1 MVLLPHIDERR
12 LNMAV
17 DVGIPENAIAD
28 ITKVKAT
35 RIGLLSDDH
44 CTAED
49 ASDLPAEALKA
60 FEGCDLIIQLG
71 HGANGAL
78 KLATLLDRL
87 ETTGAKALSILDFSM
102 NEKKEQVVKPQ
113 DDKRVAGLN
122 RVIEIGGYTIGAT
135 HNLQRQPGPQIPL
148 PPGGL
153 PDFNGI
159 DVANAVKE
167 KFGQKVDV
175 VAYASSHRPAAIVKD
190 GVLFVNPGSTNY
202 PKGPGRVPAQKAL
215 GTVGILDFS
224 RGAPTFEV
232 IELSVLTNPA
242 PGAAPMIE
250 KKVAATSM

>member
-1 MVLLPHIDERR
+1 
-12 LNMAV
+12 MAV
-17 DVGIPENAIAD
+17 DTRIPENAIAAK
-28 ITKVKAT
+28 TRVEAT

-44 CTAED
+44 CTALD

-78 KLATLLDRL
+78 KLGTLLDRL
-87 ETTGAKALSILDFSM
+87 ETTGAKTLAVLDFSM
-102 NEKKEQVVKPQ
+102 NEKKEPVVKPQ
-113 DDKRVAGLN
+113 DDTRVAGLN
-122 RVIEIGGYTIGAT
+122 RVIDIGEYTIGAT
-135 HNLQRQPGPQIPL
+135 HNLQRAPGPEIPL

-153 PDFNGI
+153 PDFTGI
-159 DVANAVKE
+159 DVASAVRE
-167 KFGQKVDV
+167 KFGEKVDV

-190 GVLFVNPGSTNY
+190 GILFVNPGSTNY
-202 PKGPGRVPAQKAL
+202 PKGPGRVPGQKAL

-232 IELSVLTNPA
+232 IELSVLTSPA

-250 KKVAATSM
+250 KKAAAASM

>member
-1 MVLLPHIDERR
+1 
-12 LNMAV
+12 MAV
-17 DVGIPENAIAD
+17 DVSIPENAIAPV
-28 ITKVKAT
+28 TKLKAA
-35 RIGLLSDDH
+35 RVGLLSDDH
-44 CTAED
+44 CTATD

-78 KLATLLDRL
+78 KLPTLLDRL
-87 ETTGAKALSILDFSM
+87 ETTGAQALAVLDFSM

-113 DDKRVAGLN
+113 EDERVAGLT
-122 RVIEIGGYTIGAT
+122 RVIDIGGFTIGAT
-135 HNLQRQPGPQIPL
+135 HNLQRPPGAEIPV

-153 PDFNGI
+153 PDLRGI
-159 DVANAVKE
+159 DVPQAVKE
-167 KFGQKVDV
+167 KFGRTVDV
-175 VAYASSHRPAAIVKD
+175 VAYAGSHRPAAIVKD
-190 GVLFVNPGSTNY
+190 GILFVNPGSTNY

-224 RGAPTFEV
+224 LGAPTFEV

-250 KKVAATSM
+250 KKATAASM